1 MSTSVAHVFRRGKA
15 RQDAKPVA
23 ITLDT
28 LQHFSHRPLPAAAE
42 ALGVS
47 HTALKAACR
56 KLGIKRWPYWP
67 GRGTPANAFDPTRT
81 TQQAHTTLGLWDS
94 AHSHLPDSRGVHGIV
109 GARHV
114 CDAGTQTEPTFDAPA
129 LVDAEDVFL
138 FDIPDVWR

>member
-1 MSTSVAHVFRRGKA
+1 MSTSVAHVFKRGKA

-23 ITLDT
+23 ITLDS
-28 LQHFSHRPLPAAAE
+28 LQQFSQYPLPAAAE

-47 HTALKAACR
+47 VTALKAACR

-67 GRGTPANAFDPTRT
+67 GRGTPANAFDSIRT
-81 TQQAHTTLGLWDS
+81 TQQAHTSFGLWDS
-94 AHSHLPDSRGVHGIV
+94 ADSHLPDPRGVHGIV
-109 GARHV
+109 GARRV

-138 FDIPDVWR
+138 CDIPDVWR